1 MSQLHMVLY
10 CCLYIGLI
18 FLVLIFQSN
27 LIPIWRCLARAFERC
42 CGICCAKINSREYDD
57 TDYSKAGFVYSDDLY
72 EEFNFGKVYKLY
84 KQAKKDQQRYKL
96 QKFKKMYT
104 SEEIKNAIDPYL
116 ELLKRN
122 EKDLHDRCMEL
133 VELHQEGL
141 DKFNDDLD
149 RMSEEQKIDA
159 LFDLYD
165 KATNKDN
172 ADKAKYIPH
181 VDMKEMQGKVM
192 NEIISYD
199 LMDN

>member
-1 MSQLHMVLY
+1 L
-10 CCLYIGLI
+10 
-18 FLVLIFQSN
+18 FQGN
-27 LIPIWRCLARAFERC
+27 LIPVWRFIARGFGKC
-42 CGICCAKINSREYDD
+42 TGICCAKINSREYDG

-72 EEFNFGKVYKLY
+72 SEFNFGKVYKLY
-84 KQAKKDQQRYKL
+84 KQVKKDQQRYKL

-104 SEEIKNAIDPYL
+104 SDEIKSAIDPYL
-116 ELLKRN
+116 EVLKRN
-122 EKDLHDRCMEL
+122 EKDLHERCMEL
-133 VELHQEGL
+133 VEAHQEGL
-141 DKFNDDLD
+141 EKFNDDFES
-149 RMSEEQKIDA
+149 MNETQKIDA
-159 LFDLYD
+159 LVDLYD